1 MFLLHLRG
9 REIAHF
15 IFTVSSFSMSLIL
28 RTKAYVLVTNL
39 LALSHDEH
47 HAILLPWNLLFAFE
61 LGTNLVTIPYA
72 GNYCVEYGIFSVY
85 IAIEIQTKFD
95 LKKQKS

>member
-1 MFLLHLRG
+1 MLSKMYSFSVSWLIFVPFFLFSNTE
-9 REIAHF
+9 EIALLIRGQF
-15 IFTVSSFSMSLIL
+15 VSQSLM
-28 RTKAYVLVTNL
+28 
-39 LALSHDEH
+39 
-47 HAILLPWNLLFAFE
+47 WAFE